1 MVCPQPG
8 QGQKHHPEARIG
20 LFRLILTKI
29 HTHEWFG
36 PPHGGPEGLEGPKI
50 GFFLLRG
57 HPDRK
62 KKFNLS
68 PRGLGPPPL
77 NVGQVWYL
85 DLCVTLGV

>member
-1 MVCPQPG
+1 M
-8 QGQKHHPEARIG
+8 G
-20 LFRLILTKI
+20 LIRLILTKI
-29 HTHEWFG
+29 HPPERFG
-36 PPHGGPEGLEGPKI
+36 TPHGGPEGVEGLKI

-77 NVGQVWYL
+77 NAGQVWHL

>member
-1 MVCPQPG
+1 M
-8 QGQKHHPEARIG
+8 G
-20 LFRLILTKI
+20 LIRLILTKI
-29 HTHEWFG
+29 HPPERFG
-36 PPHGGPEGLEGPKI
+36 TPHGGPEGVEGLKI

-77 NVGQVWYL
+77 NAGQVYIYIYI
-85 DLCVTLGV
+85 